1 MDFDLKKFK
10 SAKLEPRQEAVPV
23 PDLKDFFK
31 EGAEPVWIVRGLTG
45 HELGKVN
52 EAAEKNKN
60 LSAILEGLISPDMHE
75 KVQALKTDLG
85 LDDSVPND
93 VVRRLEM
100 FTIGSVDPAI
110 DHETAVKF
118 CTHFPVE
125 FFSLTNRITVLT
137 GKGAEVKKKQQSS
150 GEASK

>member
-1 MDFDLKKFK
+1 MLSLVTQGASDLDSIARLLPGKK
-10 SAKLEPRQEAVPV
+10 
-23 PDLKDFFK
+23 
-31 EGAEPVWIVRGLTG
+31 GI
-45 HELGKVN
+45 
-52 EAAEKNKN
+52 
-60 LSAILEGLISPDMHE
+60 E